1 MKPIQYGA
9 TWQDANTPCFVNRT
23 STIQHPKHS
32 ANTAAMIRRLWI
44 GLAVLGAV
52 RLAIHMKRSVTS
64 TSAPW
69 CFANPDSVSAPVH
82 VEASGEHTNLCADV
96 CSNMLEKR
104 GDVPKTSKNMRNHH
118 GKGAK
123 KEPPNAL
130 SSLTQ
135 KYRKVR
141 VFTNPNIWKP
151 FSWLVD
157 WWYWIS
163 SSLSIAKNRH
173 DNHW

>member
-1 MKPIQYGA
+1 
-9 TWQDANTPCFVNRT
+9 
-23 STIQHPKHS
+23 
-32 ANTAAMIRRLWI
+32 MIRRLWI

-52 RLAIHMKRSVTS
+52 RLAIHMQRSVTS

-82 VEASGEHTNLCADV
+82 VEASGEHTNLCVDV
-96 CSNMLEKR
+96 CSSICIGHAREK
-104 GDVPKTSKNMRNHH
+104 GDVPKTSKNCNDMRNHH

-141 VFTNPNIWKP
+141 VFTNPNNYMKT
-151 FSWLVD
+151 FLLACGLVVLD
-157 WWYWIS
+157 FFIS
-163 SSLSIAKNRH
+163 VDSKKRH
-173 DNHW
+173 DNQ